1 MPPPT
6 QLTGPLSLP
15 GINDLRTNE
24 QTRPPITPT
33 NSKCPANDDHYLRER
48 ERTMLTQERR
58 KEPSE
63 TQNK

>member
-1 MPPPT
+1 MPPLT

-24 QTRPPITPT
+24 QTRPPIIPT

-48 ERTMLTQERR
+48 E
-58 KEPSE
+58 KE
-63 TQNK
+63 QC